1 MPNPRVLK
9 ANREQLLM
17 RPYDLDGL
25 LSEEHPA
32 RLMWQFLERVSLK
45 EFYREIRARGSDP
58 GRPAI
63 DPRIL
68 LCLWVF
74 ATSEAVGSARRI
86 ARLCERDD
94 AYRWICG
101 GVSVNHHTLSD
112 FRVEHSKALDDLMTQ
127 VLAVMMKE
135 GLVELGRVAQ
145 DGMRV
150 RASAGA
156 ASFHRKKTLKE
167 SLAEARRQL
176 AFAKREAD
184 EAEDISC
191 REKAARERAAR
202 ERKARL
208 EAALAELPKAQAA
221 KRGDE
226 EARASSTD
234 AEARVMK
241 MGDGGFRPAFNVQ
254 FATDTKSLV
263 ILGVGVSNIGSDM
276 GQTDEMLKQ
285 IERRTRQ
292 LPEEYLVDGGF
303 AKLDSIERAA
313 EQGVTVFAP
322 VPTPRE
328 EGIDPHAP
336 KKGDSEPVAE
346 WRKRMGT
353 AKAKK
358 IYKERAATAERVN
371 ADLRMWRGVNLL
383 SVRGTTKVLCVAL
396 MSAITYNV
404 LRWMALCTA

>member
-1 MPNPRVLK
+1 MANPRVLK

-25 LSEEHPA
+25 LGEEHPA
-32 RLMWQFLERVSLK
+32 RLMWQFLEKLSLK

-68 LCLWVF
+68 LCLWIF
-74 ATSEAVGSARRI
+74 ATSEGIGSARRI
-86 ARLCERDD
+86 SRLCERDD

-127 VLAVMMKE
+127 IIAVLMREA
-135 GLVELGRVAQ
+135 LVELGRVAQ

-156 ASFHRKKTLKE
+156 ASFHRKRTLKE
-167 SLAEARRQL
+167 CLAAAKRQLAEAKRQ
-176 AFAKREAD
+176 AD
-184 EAEDISC
+184 EGEEASA

-202 ERKARL
+202 ERTARL

-226 EARASSTD
+226 EARVSSTD
-234 AEARVMK
+234 PEARVMK
-241 MGDGGFRPAFNVQ
+241 MGDGGFRPAYNVQ
-254 FATDTKSLV
+254 FATDTESLV
-263 ILGVGVSNIGSDM
+263 VVGVGVTNIGSDM
-276 GQTDEMLKQ
+276 GQTDAMLKE
-285 IERRTRQ
+285 IDRRTRE
-292 LPEEYLVDGGF
+292 LPAELLVDGGF
-303 AKLDSIERAA
+303 AKLESIENAA
-313 EQGVTVFAP
+313 KQGVTVFAP
-322 VPTPRE
+322 VPAPRE
-328 EGIDPHAP
+328 EGIDPHKP
-336 KKGDSEPVAE
+336 KSGDSEPVAA

-353 AKAKK
+353 ASAKRV
-358 IYKERAATAERVN
+358 YKERAATAERVN
-371 ADLRMWRGVNLL
+371 ADLRMWRGFNLL
-383 SVRGTTKVLCVAL
+383 NVRGTDKVLSVAL
-396 MSAITYNV
+396 LGAITYNV
-404 LRWMALCTA
+404 LRWITLCTA